1 MTTLK
6 TIKDREIFAT
16 GKHNGLTIKPQDL
29 DDIVE
34 AAAEMDFR
42 PAIKMGHNEDVGA
55 PAFGYVE
62 NIRHVAGKLIAD
74 FVDIPSEIYDAIKS
88 KRFERVS
95 AEILLGFKR
104 AGKTYRKVLSAVA
117 LLGAEIPGVAGLK
130 PLHQFA
136 AGDYDGRLTLSME
149 RTEKMNDEEIK
160 ALNTQLEALAAAN
173 AELQKNFALIS
184 EDAKATKAKL
194 EDASKALEDERQK
207 SARREIDAKVAG
219 VTLPAFRGCVKAL
232 YEASMLGVS
241 KLTFDAHANVDP
253 VAAVDALVVQIN
265 KAASSL
271 FKEHSQ
277 SNATFTETGV
287 TTNVDEDP
295 SKEVVKR
302 VAKFRLEHP
311 KMSYADATRAVLSA
325 DPELKKKYAA
335 TMYAAPE
342 TVTP

>member
-1 MTTLK
+1 
-6 TIKDREIFAT
+6 
-16 GKHNGLTIKPQDL
+16 
-29 DDIVE
+29 
-34 AAAEMDFR
+34 
-42 PAIKMGHNEDVGA
+42 
-55 PAFGYVE
+55 
-62 NIRHVAGKLIAD
+62 
-74 FVDIPSEIYDAIKS
+74 
-88 KRFERVS
+88 
-95 AEILLGFKR
+95 
-104 AGKTYRKVLSAVA
+104 
-117 LLGAEIPGVAGLK
+117 
-130 PLHQFA
+130 
-136 AGDYDGRLTLSME
+136 
-149 RTEKMNDEEIK
+149 MNDEEIK

>member
-42 PAIKMGHNEDVGA
+42 PAIKMGHTKDPGA
-55 PAFGYVE
+55 PAYGYIE
-62 NIRHVAGKLIAD
+62 NIRKVAGKLIAD
-74 FVDIPSEIYDAIKS
+74 FVDLPGEVYDAIIN
-88 KRFERVS
+88 KRYERVS
-95 AEILLGFKR
+95 AEILLGLER
-104 AGKTYRKVLSAVA
+104 AGKKFRKVLGAVA
-117 LLGAEIPGVAGLK
+117 LLGSEIPGVAGLNK
-130 PLHQFA
+130 LHNFSESE
-136 AGDYDGRLTLSME
+136 YDGLLILSGE
-149 RTEKMNDEEIK
+149 RADKMNDEEIK

-277 SNATFTETGV
+277 SNATFSETGV
-287 TTNVDEDP
+287 TTNVEEDP

-325 DPELKKKYAA
+325 DPELKQKYAA